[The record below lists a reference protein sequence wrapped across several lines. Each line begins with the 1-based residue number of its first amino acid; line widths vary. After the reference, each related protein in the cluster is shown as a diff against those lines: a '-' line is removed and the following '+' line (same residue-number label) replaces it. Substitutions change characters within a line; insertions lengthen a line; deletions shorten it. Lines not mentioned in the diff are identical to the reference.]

1 MPCKCFLNALLT
13 YYKYVPIN
21 AAFEFSIFNF
31 KNKKKKCLVFKVH
44 KKFYGHSQGLTI
56 FELPEL
62 TKDRVLKMAYM
73 L

>member
-1 MPCKCFLNALLT
+1 MSQLMPLLSFQFLILKT
-13 YYKYVPIN
+13 
-21 AAFEFSIFNF
+21 
-31 KNKKKKCLVFKVH
+31 KKKCLVFKVH